1 MTDRDG
7 EELFDES
14 YADALSDCLS
24 DFETYCGEVEIDN
37 LSVDSYECR
46 LLDLWND
53 KLAKSVV
60 YHYVRE

>member
-46 LLDLWND
+46 LLDL
-53 KLAKSVV
+53 
-60 YHYVRE
+60 